1 MRATFFPLVAIVMG
15 LVGVVAA
22 WRRPVVGDW
31 ATAARRL
38 SFAAV
43 LAAVVAWA
51 GGWRGAA
58 AAVIGVL
65 GAPLAGALGPTA
77 AAALAL
83 LAFGAVAWG
92 FLAFGYEEASWRA
105 FAAIAAGLAAGAA
118 LARRDGD
125 GASGRY
131 AAHTAVL
138 AGAVIAGAAASAV
151 ANRLDAVALPVFVAT
166 AAVLAGALAAL
177 LLRLSGSAFV
187 ARAVAVGLFLV
198 AMWEVAGWF
207 DPVLVAVGGHPLP
220 PQRPL
225 VAAVAG
231 AVTGVIASLA
241 TRVPPPR
248 AWRTMALLTVL
259 AAGAL
264 AAFSVAGFYGVG
276 LAAVAALAVMSLV
289 DPTGTV

>member
-1 MRATFFPLVAIVMG
+1 VRATFFPLVAIVVG

-22 WRRPVVGDW
+22 WRHPVVGDW

-58 AAVIGVL
+58 AAAIGVL
-65 GAPLAGALGPTA
+65 GAPLAGALGPAA

-83 LAFGAVAWG
+83 LTFGAVAWG
-92 FLAFGYEEASWRA
+92 FLSFGYEEATWRA

-131 AAHTAVL
+131 AAHTAAL
-138 AGAVIAGAAASAV
+138 AGAVIAGAAAPTV
-151 ANRLDAVALPVFVAT
+151 ANRLDAVALPAFLAT
-166 AAVLAGALAAL
+166 AAVLAGALGAL

-187 ARAVAVGLFLV
+187 ARAVGVGVFLFAL
-198 AMWEVAGWF
+198 WGVAGWF
-207 DPVLVAVGGHPLP
+207 DPVLVGGAGRPLP
-220 PQRPL
+220 ASRPL
-225 VAAVAG
+225 VTAVAG
-231 AVTGVIASLA
+231 AVTGILA
-241 TRVPPPR
+241 VLALRLPAPHP
-248 AWRTMALLTVL
+248 WRTMAFLTVL
-259 AAGAL
+259 AAAAFAAL
-264 AAFSVAGFYGVG
+264 AVAGLYGVG
-276 LAAVAALAVMSLV
+276 LVAVTALAVMSLV
-289 DPTGTV
+289 DPTATV